1 MRTYSTSMCVITD
14 FVAGRQE
21 FEPHSAYSRRPD
33 SNVTTLQR
41 LLKVT

>member
-1 MRTYSTSMCVITD
+1 MCVITV

-21 FEPHSAYSRRPD
+21 FEPRFAYSRRPD
-33 SNVTTLQR
+33 SNVTTLQP

>member
-1 MRTYSTSMCVITD
+1 MPTYSTSMCVITD
-14 FVAGRQE
+14 FVAGQQE

>member
-21 FEPHSAYSRRPD
+21 FEPCSAFSRRPD
-33 SNVTTLQR
+33 SNVTTPQP